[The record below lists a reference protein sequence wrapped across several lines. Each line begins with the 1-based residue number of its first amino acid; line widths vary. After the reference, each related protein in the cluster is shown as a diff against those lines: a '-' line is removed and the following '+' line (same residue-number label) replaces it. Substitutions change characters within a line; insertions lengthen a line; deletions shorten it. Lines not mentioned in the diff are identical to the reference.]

1 MIDIKLKNFTEP
13 IKAELKKFEER
24 FSAQMRSRVGLVE
37 LIVRYILKQ
46 KSKKIRPTLV
56 LLSAKALGEV
66 NERTY
71 RGAILVELLHTA
83 TLIHDDVVDN
93 SDTRRGLPSINSIWK
108 NKIAV
113 LMGDYLLARG
123 LQIAVDN
130 DELNFLKVITNT
142 VRRMSEGE
150 LLQIQKTRKLNNDE
164 ETYLKIISDKTAS
177 LISTCTTIGAMSI
190 TSDASVLEDFRLFG
204 EYLGIAFQIKDD
216 ILDFE
221 GTSSIMGK
229 PTGNDLREKKL
240 TLPLIYAL
248 NQAERS
254 EVRGIK
260 NKIRGKLSNKD
271 IEFILQFVNQ
281 YSGIE
286 YANRK
291 AREYANK
298 ALAILE
304 KYPNSDSKTA
314 LANLVEFILERKN

>member
-1 MIDIKLKNFTEP
+1 MIDIKVKNFKEP
-13 IKAELKKFEER
+13 IKAELKKFEEL

-56 LLSAKALGEV
+56 LLSAKTLGEV

-150 LLQIQKTRKLNNDE
+150 LLQIQKTRKLNNDI

-177 LISTCTTIGAMSI
+177 LISTCTIIGAMSI
-190 TSDASVLEDFRLFG
+190 TSDDSVLEDFRLFG

-248 NQAERS
+248 NQAEKS
-254 EVRGIK
+254 EVRRIK

-286 YANRK
+286 YARRK

-314 LANLVEFILERKN
+314 LANLVEFILERKS

>member
-248 NQAERS
+248 NRAERS

>member
-1 MIDIKLKNFTEP
+1 MIDIKVKNFKEP
-13 IKAELKKFEER
+13 IKAELKKFEEL

-56 LLSAKALGEV
+56 LLSAKTLGEV

-150 LLQIQKTRKLNNDE
+150 LLQIQKTRKLNNDI

-177 LISTCTTIGAMSI
+177 LISTCTIIGAMSI
-190 TSDASVLEDFRLFG
+190 TSDNSVLEDFRLFG

-248 NQAERS
+248 NQAEKS

-260 NKIRGKLSNKD
+260 SKIRGKLSNKD

-286 YANRK
+286 YARRK

-314 LANLVEFILERKN
+314 LANLVEFILERKS

>member
-1 MIDIKLKNFTEP
+1 MIDIKVKNFKEP
-13 IKAELKKFEER
+13 IKAELKKFEEL

-56 LLSAKALGEV
+56 LLSAKTLGEV

-150 LLQIQKTRKLNNDE
+150 LLQIQKTRKLNNDI

-177 LISTCTTIGAMSI
+177 LISTCTIIGAMSI
-190 TSDASVLEDFRLFG
+190 TSDDSILEDFRLFG

-248 NQAERS
+248 NQAEKS

-260 NKIRGKLSNKD
+260 SKIRGKLSNKD

-286 YANRK
+286 YARRK

-314 LANLVEFILERKN
+314 LANLVEFILERKS

>member
-1 MIDIKLKNFTEP
+1 MIDIKVKNFTEP
-13 IKAELKKFEER
+13 IKAELKVFEER
-24 FSAQMRSRVGLVE
+24 FSAQMRSRIGLVE

-46 KSKKIRPTLV
+46 KSKKIRPILV
-56 LLSAKALGEV
+56 LLSAKTLGEV

-164 ETYLKIISDKTAS
+164 ETYLKIISNKTAS

-190 TSDASVLEDFRLFG
+190 TSDDSVLEDFRLFG

-229 PTGNDLREKKL
+229 PTGNDLRDKKL

-254 EVRGIK
+254 EVREIK

-281 YSGIE
+281 YFGIE

>member
-24 FSAQMRSRVGLVE
+24 FSAQMCSRVGLVE

-56 LLSAKALGEV
+56 LLSAKTLGEV

-248 NQAERS
+248 NQAERY
-254 EVRGIK
+254 EVIGIK

-271 IEFILQFVNQ
+271 VEFILQFVNQ

-291 AREYANK
+291 AREYADK

>member
-1 MIDIKLKNFTEP
+1 MIDIKVKNFTEP
-13 IKAELKKFEER
+13 IKAELKKFEEL

-56 LLSAKALGEV
+56 LLSAKTLGEV

-150 LLQIQKTRKLNNDE
+150 LLQIQKTRKLNNDK

-177 LISTCTTIGAMSI
+177 LISTCTIIGAMSI
-190 TSDASVLEDFRLFG
+190 TSDDSVLEDFRLFG

-314 LANLVEFILERKN
+314 LANLVEFILERKS

>member
-56 LLSAKALGEV
+56 LLSAKTLGEV